1 MNTNLSAESADSANS
16 ADSTDA
22 GSALARALNH
32 DCPCPTLDLAQLPAA
47 MAALLPGSPA
57 EDDLPRLLAQQ
68 PLLFSAVLA
77 HVGEAEL
84 QRMRAAVSAIE
95 RVVANPAFQAAA
107 LARAPQ
113 IAQLP
118 QRATGVFFGYDF
130 HLGEDG
136 PRLIEINTNAGGG
149 LLNALLAALPRTACA
164 HVVPGGALEAAI
176 TAVNAQAAGLPAR
189 FIAMFREEW
198 RLARGESGESS
209 ESGESGERPLARVA
223 IVDDAPEGQF
233 LAAEFAGF
241 RRLFAS
247 AGIDALI
254 ADPSELHFADGVLR
268 CRGERIDLVYNRLT
282 DFDLSAPEHAAL
294 REAYL
299 ADAVVLTPH
308 PRAHALYADKRNL
321 CLLSDGDWLAAAGVA
336 PADRELLAAVLP
348 RTLLVAP
355 EDAETFWNERRR
367 YFFKPFGGYAGRA
380 TYRGDKLTKRVFSEI
395 AAGGYVAQELA
406 PPSSRRVLV
415 DGEVRELKLDLRLYV
430 YQGEV
435 QLAAARLY
443 QGQTTNFRT
452 PGGGFAPVIALGGT

>member
-1 MNTNLSAESADSANS
+1 MNTNPSGESAHSA
-16 ADSTDA
+16 DA

-32 DCPCPTLDLAQLPAA
+32 DCPCPTLDPAQLPAA
-47 MAALLPGSPA
+47 MAALLPGA
-57 EDDLPRLLAQQ
+57 GADDELPRLLAQQ
-68 PLLFSAVLA
+68 PLLFSAVCA
-77 HVGEAEL
+77 HVGESEL
-84 QRMRAAVSAIE
+84 QRMRLGVGAIE

-164 HVVPGGALEAAI
+164 HRAPGAALAAAI
-176 TAVNAQAAGLPAR
+176 AAANAQAAGLPAR

-198 RLARGESGESS
+198 RLARGESGEK
-209 ESGESGERPLARVA
+209 PLARAA
-223 IVDDAPEGQF
+223 IVDDAPDAQF
-233 LAAEFAGF
+233 LAAEFACC

-254 ADPSELHFADGVLR
+254 ADPSELHFADGVLS

-321 CLLSDGDWLAAAGVA
+321 CLLSDDDWLAAAGVA
-336 PADRELLAAVLP
+336 PADRELLAAVVP

-380 TYRGDKLTKRVFSEI
+380 TYRGDKLTKRVFTEI

-452 PGGGFAPVIALGGT
+452 PGGGFAPVIALPGT

>member
-1 MNTNLSAESADSANS
+1 MNTTPSAESAHSA
-16 ADSTDA
+16 DA

-32 DCPCPTLDLAQLPAA
+32 DCPCSTLDPAQLPSA
-47 MAALLPGSPA
+47 MAALLPGA
-57 EDDLPRLLAQQ
+57 DADDDLPRLLAQQ
-68 PLLFSAVLA
+68 PLLFSAVCA
-77 HVGEAEL
+77 HVGESEL
-84 QRMRAAVSAIE
+84 QRMRLGVGAIE

-164 HVVPGGALEAAI
+164 HRAPGAALAAAI
-176 TAVNAQAAGLPAR
+176 AAANAQAAGLPAR

-198 RLARGESGESS
+198 RLARGESGEK
-209 ESGESGERPLARVA
+209 PLARAA
-223 IVDDAPEGQF
+223 IVDDAPDAQF
-233 LAAEFAGF
+233 LAAEFACC

-254 ADPSELHFADGVLR
+254 ADPSELHFADGVLS

-294 REAYL
+294 RAAYL

-321 CLLSDGDWLAAAGVA
+321 CLLSDDDWLAAAGVD
-336 PADRELLAAVLP
+336 PADRELLAAVVP
-348 RTLLVAP
+348 RTLPVEP

-380 TYRGDKLTKRVFSEI
+380 TYRGDKLTKRVFTEI

-452 PGGGFAPVIALGGT
+452 PGGGFAPVIALPGI